1 MIPPQSSGKRNKPYY
16 FSDPAAGPYRSAAL
30 LCGSEIELRRR
41 SRATIILSVKPV
53 KKWEVDPERY
63 HLGRQRWSM
72 LRSEQQGLPNL
83 PLRR

>member
-1 MIPPQSSGKRNKPYY
+1 MIP
-16 FSDPAAGPYRSAAL
+16 RSLWANATSHTTSRTL
-30 LCGSEIELRRR
+30 WQGRIGQLRFCVVVKSRRR
-41 SRATIILSVKPV
+41 KSRSTIILSVKRV
-53 KKWEVDPERY
+53 KKWEADPKRY